1 MKRYVFA
8 DGHSVQ
14 HEWGEMMNRRHRVG
28 LGSGFPLRVLVA
40 VAMLAAPLASHAQ
53 LAPLERTDPW
63 RPAASGIARVAD
75 SLAQRGDTAQALAV
89 LRRVLTRYSKDADA
103 WHRYGLLLWQSTGSR
118 RDGYMRDLA
127 TIRTLATA
135 DSALRMA
142 TKLASDRAEYWGTL
156 ARFNLSSGAGSVRYA
171 ATQEWDRAAREAERA
186 GDTAQVALAA
196 AERGLAA
203 WRRYLAIRNRA
214 LMSEG
219 RTIRLQDNLRWDR
232 RLARDYV
239 EAYLRRITPPTGI
252 TEYELAL
259 SRFRQAE
266 RLAPASLR
274 NARLLYM
281 ALADGDRWSEL
292 LAAANRRAAASTFD
306 GQARFARGLALVRL
320 GQLAS
325 ARAAFDSAFATLEDT
340 ERARIFSLARL
351 AAPGGDIAALGGLD
365 SAAWVSLP
373 PDARRAADAF
383 FWAARDPDASTS
395 YNELELEFLAR
406 VTFAELAWSDD
417 ELGLHGADTERA
429 EIYVRYGPP
438 DEILTIA
445 GAASVI
451 SNELLVGVE
460 RAFGGRDDFAST
472 LLWFYRS
479 GTVFFFDLP
488 PGYGTARLPN
498 VDRGYI
504 RDVQRASPVR
514 WDNVALPAEI
524 DSSVMRVMRFRAA
537 ADSAELLI
545 VAQVPREAL
554 RDSSVAAASAAVLSL
569 RLVDDRATITPIA
582 TDSLPLAGPSLAT
595 RTWITRQA
603 ARVGIVQLESRV
615 PDVPRVSRGL
625 VVADGP
631 LPAGFSLSDLVLGT
645 PRPATARAANRWSAL
660 PLTPTIGRFRPGT
673 PVAVGWEL
681 YDAARDTTD
690 GSARLRVAFTVDRI
704 DRGGLGGMALR
715 VLNSVG
721 EALGATQPTR
731 DGLALTYDQT
741 IPLAAGASTAV
752 IAESVTL
759 DGFGTRTGT
768 YRLTLMVTDLVS
780 GKRTTRATT
789 FRIATDTP

>member
-1 MKRYVFA
+1 
-8 DGHSVQ
+8 
-14 HEWGEMMNRRHRVG
+14 
-28 LGSGFPLRVLVA
+28 
-40 VAMLAAPLASHAQ
+40 MLAAPIASHAQ

-63 RPAASGIARVAD
+63 RPATVGVARVAD
-75 SLAQRGDTAQALAV
+75 SLAQRGDTAQALAL
-89 LRRVLTRYSKDADA
+89 LRQVLTPYSKDADA

-118 RDGYMRDLA
+118 RDGYMRDIG
-127 TIRTLATA
+127 TIRTLSTA

-142 TKLASDRAEYWGTL
+142 TKLASDRAEFWATL
-156 ARFNLSSGAGSVRYA
+156 ARFNLNSGAGSVRYA
-171 ATQEWDRAAREAERA
+171 ATQEWERAAREAERV
-186 GDTAQVALAA
+186 GDTAQIALAA
-196 AERGLAA
+196 AESGLAA
-203 WRRYLAIRNRA
+203 WRRYLGIRNRA

-219 RTIRLQDNLRWDR
+219 RTIRLQTNMRWER

-239 EAYLRRITPPTGI
+239 EAYLRRIAPPTGI
-252 TEYELAL
+252 SEYELAL

-292 LAAANRRAAASTFD
+292 LSVANRRAAASTFD
-306 GQARFARGLALVRL
+306 GQARFARGLAQVRL
-320 GQLAS
+320 GQLAP
-325 ARAAFDSAFATLEDT
+325 ARAAFDSALVTLEDS
-340 ERARIFSLARL
+340 ERARIFSLTRL
-351 AAPGGDIAALGGLD
+351 LAPGGDIAALGGLD
-365 SAAWVSLP
+365 SAAWVALQ
-373 PDARRAADAF
+373 PDARRAANAF
-383 FWAARDPDASTS
+383 FWATRDPDASTL

-406 VTFAELAWSDD
+406 VTFAEFAWSDD
-417 ELGLHGADTERA
+417 ELGLQGADTERA

-451 SNELLVGVE
+451 SNELIAGVD
-460 RAFGGRDDFAST
+460 RATSSRDDFAST

-524 DSSVMRVMRFRAA
+524 DSSLLRVTRFRAG

-545 VAQVPREAL
+545 VAQVPRAAL
-554 RDSSVAAASAAVLSL
+554 RDSSVAAASSAVLSL

-582 TDSLPLAGPSLAT
+582 TDTLPLVGSPLAT
-595 RTWITRQA
+595 RTWVARQA
-603 ARVGIVQLESRV
+603 ARAGIVQLESRV

-625 VVADGP
+625 VVTDGP
-631 LPAGFSLSDLVLGT
+631 LAAGFTLSDLVLGT
-645 PRPATARAANRWSAL
+645 PRPATARAASRWSAL
-660 PLTPTIGRFRPGT
+660 PLTPTIGRFQSGA

-681 YDAARDTTD
+681 YDAARDTVD
-690 GSARLRVAFTVDRI
+690 GSARLRLALTVERI
-704 DRGGLGGMALR
+704 DRGGLSGMALR

-752 IAESVTL
+752 LAESITL
-759 DGFGTRTGT
+759 DGFGARTGT
-768 YRLTLMVTDLVS
+768 YRLTLTVADLVS

-789 FRIATDTP
+789 FRIAADTP